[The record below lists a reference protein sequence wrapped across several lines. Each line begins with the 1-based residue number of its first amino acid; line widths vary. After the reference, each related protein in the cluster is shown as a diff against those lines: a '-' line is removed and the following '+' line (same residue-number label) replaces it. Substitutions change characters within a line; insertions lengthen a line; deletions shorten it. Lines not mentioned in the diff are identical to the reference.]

1 MSAYGLRIFLM
12 MGLCGIV
19 SLASAQERLLS
30 DSELNGLKTWFPVNK
45 PADVP
50 GMKIPDSFR
59 ATGFETIAQ
68 LVDSIA
74 RRESVQA
81 VRITAE
87 VLQKGHGER
96 LSELKDLRVMYLEVD
111 SATASRGLW
120 EAVSQL
126 KKLQRLTIVQVYSP
140 ATGRVSTLTL
150 PALLQQLTQLERL
163 ELHLWRS
170 DLTQTF
176 STLAAMPTLRKLI
189 FSGNGDT
196 TPFPSELARVG
207 QLTSLTIQSGKNLV
221 QIPESLGELK
231 KLKELN
237 FNYLQ
242 VDPDVDW
249 SILSRLSEL
258 ETLRMSYTNLSAL
271 PDLRNLKK
279 LKSVDVQGN
288 PRLTIPEGTLEGV
301 LTLEN
306 LNLSNCKLKQLPPA
320 LYKLS
325 GLKELNLSNNALGEL
340 SAELANLKRLEVLQA
355 SGCQLRKL
363 PASLGEL
370 TSLRVLNLAG
380 NQLDTL
386 SFSLE
391 KLTGI
396 TALSIYNNQ
405 LRFLPV
411 SIGRLTALDRLDL
424 SNNKLIQLPE
434 SIGDLSNLTEL
445 ILMINQ
451 LTSLPAGI
459 GKLSKLQQLMASEN
473 QLRQLPSEMGK
484 LHRLKRLVLAS
495 NKLTQLMETIAELDS
510 LEGIVLNDN
519 RFSTVPGVLFRLP
532 TLQELNL
539 LNNELTSVS
548 SEIGKLTQLTYLGLS
563 DNRLSGLPSELGKL
577 TKLQILLLA
586 NNPLEVLPESL
597 SQCRNLITLL
607 ATNTKLKTLPQDI
620 VRLDKLQTL
629 DLSANE
635 LTILPAALGNLSELR
650 SLRLGK
656 TRLLALP
663 ESIGRLTHLTSLQI
677 GEMQDI
683 STTDNAGL
691 RQLPDSIV
699 YCQELTDLQLMN
711 QSELDGDDTFE
722 KIRKLPKLVYLTLSH
737 CNLERIPEIDWKR
750 FRIHQLFLT
759 HNRLTE
765 LPVEILDSPDL
776 QRIHLIENLLPQPL
790 NTNFGSRDVLQLA
803 FVEAGLLKLE
813 KMTKPNRGIAYSYAQ
828 RAFQKAS
835 QRNWTEAF
843 ANFEKAIDYASDTL
857 RIVLYVQ
864 RADMHVFRK
873 EYAEAIADYDQSISL
888 ADRLTKG
895 VPSQQPFQKQQFV
908 QPAVGALRGRANA
921 KARLGQ
927 VDAARADIEQAV
939 QRLGGITGNPELK
952 GNLLIEQGRYLT
964 LKNKLPEA
972 NQSYRKALEE
982 YEKMPYAN
990 TGIKLTVVELQIIV
1004 EQPDQARTALQKIDK
1019 REFQGGNALLEKY
1032 LENSIQVL
1040 KGEKPAAA
1048 ILDDLKTYVTSHS
1061 ERIMGWSFE
1070 LYENWLSRADLPAE
1084 KRTVLQQMTQLV
1096 KERLP
1101 KLD

>member
-1 MSAYGLRIFLM
+1 
-12 MGLCGIV
+12 
-19 SLASAQERLLS
+19 
-30 DSELNGLKTWFPVNK
+30 
-45 PADVP
+45 
-50 GMKIPDSFR
+50 MKIPDSFR
-59 ATGFETIAQ
+59 STGFETIAQ

-81 VRITAE
+81 VRITSE
-87 VLQKGHGER
+87 VLRMGHGER
-96 LSELKDLRVMYLEVD
+96 LSGLNDLRVLYLEVD
-111 SATASRGLW
+111 SATAFRGLW
-120 EAVSQL
+120 EAISQL
-126 KKLQRLTIVQVYSP
+126 KRLQRLTIVQVYSP
-140 ATGRVSTLTL
+140 AAVRVSTLTL
-150 PALLQQLTQLERL
+150 PASLQQLTQLERL

-176 STLAAMPTLRKLI
+176 STLAGMPKLRKLI
-189 FSGNGDT
+189 FSGNGDM
-196 TPFPSELARVG
+196 TPFPVELARVG
-207 QLTSLTIQSGKNLV
+207 QLTSVTIQSGKNLV

-242 VDPDVDW
+242 LAPGVDW
-249 SILSRLSEL
+249 SILSKLTEL
-258 ETLRMSYTNLSAL
+258 ETLRMSYTNLNAL

-288 PRLTIPEGTLEGV
+288 PRLTIPEGTLEGL

-306 LNLSNCKLKQLPPA
+306 LNLSNCKLKQLPTA
-320 LYKLS
+320 LYQLS
-325 GLKELNLSNNALGEL
+325 GLKELNLTNNALGEL
-340 SAELANLKRLEVLQA
+340 SAELANLKRLEVLQV

-386 SFSLE
+386 SFSLG

-484 LHRLKRLVLAS
+484 LHRLKRLVLSS
-495 NKLTQLMETIAELDS
+495 NKLTQLPETIAELDS

-532 TLQELNL
+532 SLQELNL

-548 SEIGKLTQLTYLGLS
+548 SEVGKLTQLTYLGLS

-597 SQCRNLITLL
+597 SQCRNLITFL
-607 ATNTKLKTLPQDI
+607 ATNTKLKALPQDI

-629 DLSANE
+629 DLSGNE
-635 LTILPAALGNLSELR
+635 LTILPAALGNLSKLR

-663 ESIGRLTHLTSLQI
+663 ESIGRLTQLTSLQV

-683 STTDNAGL
+683 SIAENTGL

-699 YCQELTDLQLMN
+699 YCQELTELQLMN
-711 QSELDGDDTFE
+711 QTSLDGEDAFV
-722 KIRKLPKLVYLTLSH
+722 KASKLRKLRNLTLFHS
-737 CNLERIPEIDWKR
+737 NVERLPEIDWKR
-750 FRIHQLFLT
+750 FPVQQLSLMQ
-759 HNRLTE
+759 NRLAE
-765 LPVEILDSPDL
+765 LPVEMLNSPNL
-776 QRIHLIENLLPQPL
+776 QRIALYENLLPQPL
-790 NTNFGSRDVLQLA
+790 NTNFNSKDALRLA
-803 FVEAGLLKLE
+803 FSEAGLLALDKIA
-813 KMTKPNRGIAYSYAQ
+813 KPNRGIANSYLQ
-828 RAFQKAS
+828 MAFQKAG

-843 ANFEKAIDYASDTL
+843 ANFEKAIDYASDTM
-857 RIVLYVQ
+857 RVMLYAQ
-864 RADMHVFRK
+864 RADMHVFRQ

-888 ADRLTKG
+888 ADRLTKS
-895 VPSQQPFQKQQFV
+895 VSSQQPFQKQQFE
-908 QPAVGALRGRANA
+908 QPAVLALRGRANA

-927 VDAARADIEQAV
+927 IDAARADIEQAL
-939 QRLGGITGNPELK
+939 QRLAVIKGKPELT

-964 LKNKLPEA
+964 LKNKLTEA

-990 TGIKLTVVELQIIV
+990 TGIKLTVVELHLIV
-1004 EQPDQARTALQKIDK
+1004 GQPDQARTALQKIDK
-1019 REFQGGNALLEKY
+1019 RELQGGNAILEKY
-1032 LENSIQVL
+1032 LESSIQVL
-1040 KGEKPAAA
+1040 KGEKPVAA
-1048 ILDDLKTYVTSHS
+1048 ILDDLKTYVISRS

-1070 LYENWLSRADLPAE
+1070 LYENWLAMADLPAE

-1096 KERLP
+1096 KERVP
-1101 KLD
+1101 KMD